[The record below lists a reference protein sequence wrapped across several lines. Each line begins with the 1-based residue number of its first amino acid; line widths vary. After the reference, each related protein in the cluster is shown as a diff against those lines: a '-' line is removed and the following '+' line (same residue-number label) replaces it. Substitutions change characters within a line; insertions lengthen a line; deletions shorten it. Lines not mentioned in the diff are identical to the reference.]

1 MMVRTLFNS
10 SSTVLLLKT
19 KVDLISNQNLLGK
32 ATTTR
37 RSLKCNGRQVHGSDS
52 SPTLKQSNDK
62 VLQSRAPDSLCAHR
76 FCSCGRRR
84 LMEAIGTSFFAIPSS
99 SASPPPLDDPE
110 DVLNS
115 IHPPR
120 PDWYEELYAFILDKG
135 SKAYEAEVAGFKS
148 QIFTNLRGKA
158 KTVLELGI
166 GTGPNL
172 KYYASDNGVHV
183 FGIDPNRK
191 MEKYAQ
197 AAAATAGLPPENF
210 KFVHAVETQISDG
223 SINAY
228 GRLRGDADPRK
239 EETGPVGAYEAV
251 HRRVDGVRPLKK
263 HQQGSILAGIF
274 SKGKNLALGRDPNFR
289 WVNQCIWSI
298 AWRCR
303 PKKRRN
309 RTSRGLRS
317 CPQKGRWCVTLKEA
331 STRVDTDREGVG
343 SAEQQRE
350 IVVDEALPLSDASVD
365 VVVGTLVLCSVKDIN
380 MTLKEV
386 MRVLKPGGLFLF
398 VEHVAAKDG
407 TILRFVQGILD
418 PLQQRVSDGCHLT
431 RKTGEYIS
439 EAGFSDV
446 DVNMAFVSVASI
458 LGPHVYG
465 IACK

>member
-84 LMEAIGTSFFAIPSS
+84 LMEAIGTSFFAIRSS

-210 KFVHAVETQISDG
+210 KFVHALWPQI
-223 SINAY
+223 
-228 GRLRGDADPRK
+228 P
-239 EETGPVGAYEAV
+239 TV
-251 HRRVDGVRPLKK
+251 
-263 HQQGSILAGIF
+263 
-274 SKGKNLALGRDPNFR
+274 ALGLE
-289 WVNQCIWSI
+289 V
-298 AWRCR
+298 A
-303 PKKRRN
+303 
-309 RTSRGLRS
+309 
-317 CPQKGRWCVTLKEA
+317 
-331 STRVDTDREGVG
+331 
-343 SAEQQRE
+343 
-350 IVVDEALPLSDASVD
+350 EALPLSDASVD

-380 MTLKEV
+380 MTLKVKISRSIKPFYNEHTTEFAEV

-446 DVNMAFVSVASI
+446 DINMAFVSVASI

>member
-1 MMVRTLFNS
+1 MMVGTLFNS
-10 SSTVLLLKT
+10 SSTVLMLKT
-19 KVDLISNQNLLGK
+19 KVDFISIQNLLGK

-37 RSLKCNGRQVHGSDS
+37 RSLICNGGQVHESDS

-76 FCSCGRRR
+76 FCSCGRRH

-158 KTVLELGI
+158 KIVLELGI

-210 KFVHAVETQISDG
+210 KFIHAV
-223 SINAY
+223 A
-228 GRLRGDADPRK
+228 
-239 EETGPVGAYEAV
+239 
-251 HRRVDGVRPLKK
+251 
-263 HQQGSILAGIF
+263 
-274 SKGKNLALGRDPNFR
+274 
-289 WVNQCIWSI
+289 
-298 AWRCR
+298 
-303 PKKRRN
+303 
-309 RTSRGLRS
+309 
-317 CPQKGRWCVTLKEA
+317 
-331 STRVDTDREGVG
+331 
-343 SAEQQRE
+343 
-350 IVVDEALPLSDASVD
+350 EALPLSDASVD

-446 DVNMAFVSVASI
+446 DINMAFVSVASI
-458 LGPHVYG
+458 LGPHIYG